1 MSDKERIM
9 SASAIG
15 DEEEESIRPRTLT
28 EYIGQ
33 DELKSNLN
41 IYIQAAKKR
50 NEALDH
56 VLLYGPPGL
65 GKTTLSYIIANEMG
79 TGIRVTSGPSI
90 SRPGDLASVL
100 SILEPGDVLFIDE
113 IHRLPRMIEE
123 VLYPA
128 MEDFVLDVMSGG
140 ESGGGHSI
148 RLELPPFT
156 LVGATTRAGDLS
168 APLRD
173 RFGIISKLQYY
184 TNEQLQTIV
193 RRSARVLNV
202 EIDEQAVIEIAKR
215 SRGTPRIANRLL
227 RRIRDFAQVLND
239 GIISKEIADESL
251 ERLHVDSLGLDEV
264 DLRYLK
270 GIIERFH
277 GGPVGLEAL
286 ANAISEEPTTL
297 EDVYEPYLIQIGF
310 INRTSRGRMATEK
323 AYAHLKLAHTT
334 SLF

>member
-100 SILEPGDVLFIDE
+100 SILEPGDVL
-113 IHRLPRMIEE
+113 
-123 VLYPA
+123 VL
-128 MEDFVLDVMSGG
+128 
-140 ESGGGHSI
+140 
-148 RLELPPFT
+148 
-156 LVGATTRAGDLS
+156 RAGRDGPAVHRRDPPPAADDRGSALS
-168 APLRD
+168 GHGRLCA
-173 RFGIISKLQYY
+173 GCH
-184 TNEQLQTIV
+184 E
-193 RRSARVLNV
+193 RR
-202 EIDEQAVIEIAKR
+202 
-215 SRGTPRIANRLL
+215 
-227 RRIRDFAQVLND
+227 
-239 GIISKEIADESL
+239 
-251 ERLHVDSLGLDEV
+251 
-264 DLRYLK
+264 
-270 GIIERFH
+270 
-277 GGPVGLEAL
+277 
-286 ANAISEEPTTL
+286 
-297 EDVYEPYLIQIGF
+297 
-310 INRTSRGRMATEK
+310 
-323 AYAHLKLAHTT
+323 
-334 SLF
+334 